1 MPTSLGNGEP
11 AARPRREQAAG
22 HPRELGTGQG
32 VGPSTQYRPGA
43 KKMFWRNFWRV
54 GAVLIALHAAG
65 TLLARIDG
73 DQVDLFGLIIEI
85 LALVVAC
92 RHIKHEF
99 A

>member
-1 MPTSLGNGEP
+1 
-11 AARPRREQAAG
+11 
-22 HPRELGTGQG
+22 
-32 VGPSTQYRPGA
+32 
-43 KKMFWRNFWRV
+43 MFWRNFWRV